1 MQPNKQSRR
10 EAKRL
15 FRTCFVE
22 GAFDEHC
29 AKRTAMAVAAG
40 GARDRLAVLAHF
52 LRLVKLD
59 LAMRA
64 ATVESATLLPPE
76 LRTGITAALA
86 RRYGPALAVT
96 FVERASLIGG
106 VRIQVGC
113 NLYDG
118 SVLAS
123 LTKLEKAFEARNP

>member
-1 MQPNKQSRR
+1 MHPNKQSRR

-15 FRTCFVE
+15 FRMCFVE
-22 GAFDEHC
+22 GAFDEDC
-29 AKRTAMAVAAG
+29 AKGTAKAVAAG

-59 LAMRA
+59 LAMRT
-64 ATVESATLLPPE
+64 ATVESATVLPAE
-76 LRTGITAALA
+76 LRGEITAVLA
-86 RRYGPALAVT
+86 RRYGSALATT

-123 LTKLEKAFEARNP
+123 LAALEKAF

>member
-1 MQPNKQSRR
+1 MQPDKQSRR

-15 FRTCFVE
+15 FRLCFVE
-22 GAFDEHC
+22 GAFDEDR
-29 AKRTAMAVAAG
+29 AKRTAKAVAAG
-40 GARDRLAVLAHF
+40 GARHRLAVLAHF

-59 LAMRA
+59 LAMRTA
-64 ATVESATLLPPE
+64 HVESASALTAE
-76 LRTGITAALA
+76 LRAEITAALA
-86 RRYGPALAVT
+86 RRYGPTLATT

-113 NLYDG
+113 DLYDG

-123 LTKLEKAFEARNP
+123 LAALEKTF

>member
-1 MQPNKQSRR
+1 MQPKKQSRR
-10 EAKRL
+10 EAKQL
-15 FRTCFVE
+15 FRMCFVE

-29 AKRTAMAVAAG
+29 AERAAKAVAAS

-59 LAMRA
+59 LAMRT
-64 ATVESATLLPPE
+64 ATVESATALPAA
-76 LRTGITAALA
+76 LRAEITAALA
-86 RRYGPALAVT
+86 GRYGPALTTT

-113 NLYDG
+113 NVYDG

-123 LTKLEKAFEARNP
+123 LAALEKAF

>member
-1 MQPNKQSRR
+1 M
-10 EAKRL
+10 
-15 FRTCFVE
+15 CFVD

-29 AKRTAMAVAAG
+29 ARRTAKAVAAG

-59 LAMRA
+59 LATRT
-64 ATVESATLLPPE
+64 ATVESATPMPAE
-76 LRTGITAALA
+76 LRAGITAALA
-86 RRYGPALAVT
+86 RRYGPALAMT
-96 FVERASLIGG
+96 FVERPSLIGG

-118 SVLAS
+118 SVLAA
-123 LTKLEKAFEARNP
+123 LAALQKAFETRNS

>member
-15 FRTCFVE
+15 FRVCFVE
-22 GAFDEHC
+22 GAFDEPS
-29 AKRTAMAVAAG
+29 AERTAKAVAAG

-59 LAMRA
+59 LAMRTA
-64 ATVESATLLPPE
+64 HVESATALTAE
-76 LRTGITAALA
+76 LRTEITAALA
-86 RRYGPALAVT
+86 RRYGPALTTT

-113 NLYDG
+113 DLYDG

-123 LTKLEKAFEARNP
+123 LAALEKAF

>member
-15 FRTCFVE
+15 FRKCFVE
-22 GAFDEHC
+22 GVFDELC
-29 AKRTAMAVAAG
+29 AKRTAKAVAAG

-59 LAMRA
+59 LAMRTA
-64 ATVESATLLPPE
+64 HVESATALTAE
-76 LRTGITAALA
+76 LRTEITAALA
-86 RRYGPALAVT
+86 RRYGPALTTT

-113 NLYDG
+113 DLYDG

-123 LTKLEKAFEARNP
+123 LAALEKAF